1 MADKLPVLHTTY
13 NFKPKN
19 AFGYVKIYFECSP
32 QDVVIEDSDKSNLL
46 NADNMLQ
53 LLTQL
58 VALINSKQD
67 NILMA
72 WSYNIDK
79 NIVFPKGQFIYEQD
93 TGILRIADG
102 IKTYE
107 NLIPVKGS
115 STTITPE
122 PGGGTGGTTGGSSE
136 STITVDNMSLDKS
149 IDPIFVYSKDD
160 AEITVHLGTVEAK
173 TESETPAE
181 DAKSVF
187 TINE

>member
-58 VALINSKQD
+58 VTLINSKQD
-67 NILMA
+67 NIVMA
-72 WSYNIDK
+72 WSYSIDK
-79 NIVFPKGQFIYEQD
+79 SAIFPRGQIIYEQD
-93 TGILRIADG
+93 TGVIRIADG
-102 IKTYE
+102 INTYD
-107 NLIPVKGS
+107 NLGHTKGV
-115 STTITPE
+115 I
-122 PGGGTGGTTGGSSE
+122 SSE
-136 STITVDNMSLDKS
+136 EIVLDES
-149 IDPIFVYSKDD
+149 ISPIFVFSQDGT
-160 AEITVHLGTVEAK
+160 ETTVDLGTTEAK
-173 TESETPAE
+173 KESETPSE

-187 TINE
+187 ITDK

>member
-79 NIVFPKGQFIYEQD
+79 NIVFPKGQFIYELD
-93 TGILRIADG
+93 TCTLRIADG

-107 NLIPVKGS
+107 NLIPVNGS

-122 PGGGTGGTTGGSSE
+122 PGGGTGGTT
-136 STITVDNMSLDKS
+136 TVDDMSLDES
-149 IDPIFVYSKDD
+149 IDPIFVYTKDD
-160 AEITVHLGTVEAK
+160 AETTVHLGTVEAK

>member
-1 MADKLPVLHTTY
+1 MADKLPILHTTY

-58 VALINSKQD
+58 VTLINSKQD

-79 NIVFPKGQFIYEQD
+79 NIVFPKGQSIYEQD

-102 IKTYE
+102 INTYD
-107 NLIPVKGS
+107 NLGHVKGAITS
-115 STTITPE
+115 EEIALDESISPVFVFSQDGTETTVDL
-122 PGGGTGGTTGGSSE
+122 GTT
-136 STITVDNMSLDKS
+136 
-149 IDPIFVYSKDD
+149 
-160 AEITVHLGTVEAK
+160 EAK
-173 TESETPAE
+173 TESETPSE

-187 TINE
+187 ITDK

>member
-1 MADKLPVLHTTY
+1 MADKLPILHTTY

-58 VALINSKQD
+58 VTLINSKQD

-115 STTITPE
+115 STTVTPE
-122 PGGGTGGTTGGSSE
+122 PGGGGTGGTT
-136 STITVDNMSLDKS
+136 TVDDMSLDES
-149 IDPIFVYSKDD
+149 IDPIFVYTKDD
-160 AEITVHLGTVEAK
+160 AETTVHLGTVEAK
-173 TESETPAE
+173 TASETPAE

>member
-58 VALINSKQD
+58 VTLINSKQD
-67 NILMA
+67 NIMMA

-79 NIVFPKGQFIYEQD
+79 NIVFPKGQIIYEQD
-93 TGILRIADG
+93 TGVIHIADG
-102 IKTYE
+102 INTYD
-107 NLIPVKGS
+107 NLGHVKGAITS
-115 STTITPE
+115 DEFALDESISPVFVFSQDDGTETTVDL
-122 PGGGTGGTTGGSSE
+122 GTT
-136 STITVDNMSLDKS
+136 
-149 IDPIFVYSKDD
+149 
-160 AEITVHLGTVEAK
+160 EAK
-173 TESETPAE
+173 TESETPSE

-187 TINE
+187 ITDK

>member
-19 AFGYVKIYFECSP
+19 ANGYVKIYFESGP
-32 QDVVIEDSDKSNLL
+32 QDVVVEDSDKGQLL
-46 NADNMLQ
+46 NADNLLQ
-53 LLTQL
+53 LLTHL
-58 VALINSKQD
+58 VALVNSKED
-67 NILMA
+67 RVVMA
-72 WSYNIDK
+72 WSYSIDK
-79 NIVFPKGQFIYEQD
+79 SAIFPRGQIIYEQD

-107 NLIPVKGS
+107 NLIPVNGS

-122 PGGGTGGTTGGSSE
+122 PGGGTGGTT
-136 STITVDNMSLDKS
+136 TVDDMSLDES
-149 IDPIFVYSKDD
+149 IDPIFVYTKDD
-160 AEITVHLGTVEAK
+160 AETTVHLGTVEAK
-173 TESETPAE
+173 TASETPAE